1 MSEEQKPIT
10 VDDARKIMAEE
21 HQRRERECMQ
31 AIDAVLKEH
40 RCKLNIVEVR
50 VNGQL
55 ADLTMKAEALE

>member
-1 MSEEQKPIT
+1 MSEEQQMT
-10 VDDARKIMAEE
+10 AEDAKRIVAEE
-21 HQRRERECMQ
+21 RQHRERECMQ